1 MDRKNGWKNRWMV
14 RRKDN
19 KYENKINGWLGG

>member
-19 KYENKINGWLGG
+19 TYENKINGWLGG